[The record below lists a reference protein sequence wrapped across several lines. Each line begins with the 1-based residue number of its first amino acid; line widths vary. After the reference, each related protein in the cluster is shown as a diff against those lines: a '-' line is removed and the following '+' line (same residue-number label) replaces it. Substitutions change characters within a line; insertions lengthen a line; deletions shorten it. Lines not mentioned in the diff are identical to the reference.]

1 MTKTFARNT
10 AALTMSIAVAATASG
25 AAQARS
31 APDHPD
37 RPCFIEQSHWNV
49 ALDWPVPRC

>member
-1 MTKTFARNT
+1 MTRTFTRQAVV
-10 AALTMSIAVAATASG
+10 LTMVIAAVTASG
-25 AAQARS
+25 AAQARTS
-31 APDHPD
+31 EDRPD